1 MPMNTNRMPLTVGE
15 HTLRGIDSRSL
26 SPADVAK
33 VFAVEKP
40 TLQPQPLNIGET
52 QKGKPCKS

>member
-1 MPMNTNRMPLTVGE
+1 MSMNTNRLPFTAGE
-15 HTLRGIDSRSL
+15 HTLRVIDSRSF

-40 TLQPQPLNIGET
+40 TLHPQPLTIGET
-52 QKGKPCKS
+52 QKGKTCKS